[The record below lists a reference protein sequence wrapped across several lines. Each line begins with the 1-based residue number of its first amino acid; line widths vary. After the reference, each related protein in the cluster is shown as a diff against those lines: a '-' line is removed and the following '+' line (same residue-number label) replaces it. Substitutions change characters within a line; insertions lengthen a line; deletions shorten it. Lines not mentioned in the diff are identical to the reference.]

1 MADNVIGRRCWMG
14 QKWSND
20 VRLVWQGHLGQLF
33 RSAPFLL
40 PFCSPF
46 FNSQFQQRNATR
58 EMWRLNPH
66 IIVLSHILR
75 LDPQIETHAKD
86 SMQAQK
92 GTTIYDA
99 LLPGFDQGTIICP
112 NIIPISHF
120 GPKELPKLNPVC
132 GRCKKKDPKG
142 MMCCSR
148 CSNSIHKMCL
158 DASVICVGAWMC
170 KGCSDYIE
178 DNNNLWLLPGSTQ
191 LSKFA
196 EQLHRS
202 VLKTSTTC
210 KRALWYVQRAVTC
223 WSIFYCTIFY
233 VYC

>member
-1 MADNVIGRRCWMG
+1 
-14 QKWSND
+14 
-20 VRLVWQGHLGQLF
+20 
-33 RSAPFLL
+33 
-40 PFCSPF
+40 
-46 FNSQFQQRNATR
+46 
-58 EMWRLNPH
+58 
-66 IIVLSHILR
+66 
-75 LDPQIETHAKD
+75 
-86 SMQAQK
+86 MQAQK

-210 KRALWYVQRAVTC
+210 KRAL
-223 WSIFYCTIFY
+223 
-233 VYC
+233 